1 MRGTCTLALALL
13 GCGYA
18 LVRPDN
24 GGPVPALSLGQVRDL
39 TVEGDLGQR
48 LVAGVGHRLAGRAR
62 PRIANE
68 PGVPVL
74 QGALT
79 SSPERTVA
87 YDIYGAAFELALVGR
102 LELVPDGAPA
112 GPPLWSSGDVTART
126 LYARGPN
133 ATATE
138 GNRRVALLAL
148 VDELSDRLAEHF
160 LESPELPK

>member
-1 MRGTCTLALALL
+1 MTGGSQAMARVGWSRTGPRALA
-13 GCGYA
+13 C
-18 LVRPDN
+18 
-24 GGPVPALSLGQVRDL
+24 
-39 TVEGDLGQR
+39 
-48 LVAGVGHRLAGRAR
+48 
-62 PRIANE
+62 
-68 PGVPVL
+68 
-74 QGALT
+74 
-79 SSPERTVA
+79 
-87 YDIYGAAFELALVGR
+87 
-102 LELVPDGAPA
+102 PA